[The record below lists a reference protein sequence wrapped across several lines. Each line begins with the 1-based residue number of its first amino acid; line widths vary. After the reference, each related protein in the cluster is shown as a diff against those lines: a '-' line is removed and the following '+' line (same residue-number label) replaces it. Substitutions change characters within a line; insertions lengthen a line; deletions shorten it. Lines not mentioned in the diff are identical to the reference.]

1 MTSRFSVA
9 LPLELAF
16 NRRVAMAAEIVDGV
30 TLLPVT
36 SGLMVSATGLR
47 LDPIVNSSGYYVW
60 LEEEDRE
67 AQDIVVEVP
76 PLSPY
81 RSARAT
87 SLALPEFRRIEL
99 SPTERYRFSPGVT
112 ALRGTLRES
121 RYGTPRPVAEAKVRL
136 QWSGDSGWT
145 DAPLA
150 SISAASGDFGAALR
164 LGPSA
169 EPRELG
175 GGAIAVRLLVRRDTQ
190 VRTSAEIA
198 LRQGTVTSRP
208 EPFVWDELQP

>member
-81 RSARAT
+81 RRARAT
-87 SLALPEFRRIEL
+87 SLA
-99 SPTERYRFSPGVT
+99 SNACTM
-112 ALRGTLRES
+112 
-121 RYGTPRPVAEAKVRL
+121 
-136 QWSGDSGWT
+136 
-145 DAPLA
+145 
-150 SISAASGDFGAALR
+150 
-164 LGPSA
+164 
-169 EPRELG
+169 
-175 GGAIAVRLLVRRDTQ
+175 
-190 VRTSAEIA
+190 
-198 LRQGTVTSRP
+198 
-208 EPFVWDELQP
+208 